1 MSADNPAAPQPPEN
15 QPDQSTVSVGNPEPR
30 EPLGPDT
37 DMLTDPNGLPKVA
50 DLTPPPPDVDAPTE
64 FVSTAEQTRP
74 TPDFPGPEAPAG
86 SAADPFPELP
96 TDSFAFVRLPPAAE
110 AVPDPLPDPEL
121 PADSVLLPL
130 LGQSEP
136 PVAEPVDVPV
146 PDPLPDDDA
155 LSHST
160 AAQSPA
166 SGWTDYSFIKSVESF
181 SDEIPAKP
189 PADDVLAAPLPEVAV
204 TPGYGDVGG
213 ASDVFSDL
221 AAPSAD
227 DLPPAPAASPA
238 AIPSPLAELDLGDD
252 PPRASAND
260 ESTDSLFAHLAVNAA
275 PEAPLAEAVPSSGT
289 DLGHLPDDLFDDPKA
304 ALVPDPEADDATLLG
319 EPFDDIP
326 MAESASGVDLA
337 PAAGP
342 APALLPDRGTDLF
355 ALDESEIPVGTPASE
370 VVVER
375 PGDVPLMPLKD
386 IDDLFSTLTAD
397 PTPPAAPAAG
407 APAAPAGD
415 SGTDL
420 FALDES
426 EIPMAAPASEV
437 VVDRPAKST
446 LVPNEN
452 MDDLFSTLTAE
463 PLPEAR
469 RTVNDLGANTEK
481 DTDVEFDQLTA
492 DPAGGGSNLFGDAP
506 MGFGGNTSGVNLL
519 APDSHAA
526 PAPRFPGAA
535 ESIFGDEPNEPIG
548 GTSSIFTDDP
558 LPSRG
563 SGDVDQ
569 IPLMQ
574 STDHGLSA
582 AAAPSALEPD
592 VLGGDPRDIGID
604 ELLVGPV
611 SSAPGAISFNR
622 PPAGFD
628 PLDEA
633 EQSSGNVDWSS
644 PPAPG
649 GSELV
654 KVIVNE
660 SPDAVSQPELDLD
673 DPLASPGAQESE
685 FEMHVLGSKAVVD
698 LDEPKSDVI
707 EPLAELPAG
716 LPSEV
721 KEDPVRA
728 GSAWEVTVAGGSQA
742 GLGSSIMPGAVKP
755 VAPSQS
761 GWMSPSMAGP
771 ASGWLSSPGVG
782 PTSGLFAPPVP
793 PPQSPVRGGS
803 DEVQLEDQPDPSEP
817 KTAPSRKIAPA
828 VDPLAEPAGKASI
841 GGWVA
846 GALVGVLL
854 GGGGVAAAFLA
865 GIVTLSDTKPAVV
878 KPGPGPG
885 PGSGPG
891 PVAPGATPTLAQA
904 KALLA
909 NGDPVAALPA
919 FEAAGDDAAV
929 DVRAA
934 RGQAR
939 WMARVRELSK
949 TGDVAKASDAEL
961 KKAEADLQK
970 AVDAGQD
977 NEAGVKAAL
986 HLGLLK
992 EVTGDTDEAKKV
1004 YEKAAEKF
1012 PDAKPVFDAALS
1024 RIKALAPPEPATK
1037 ESRLTPA
1044 DAERLTNA
1052 VALTLLMLQADPPA
1066 AKAPSEPGFL
1076 FWQAVNEAS
1085 AGDYAAAVKT
1095 IAAARK
1101 LHDEKRL
1108 ANVGK
1113 GVNPTS
1119 DPLEQIF
1126 LRACDDLSAYWTLKR
1141 DVYEHKALKP
1151 LLAEKGAKLKDVL
1164 DKLSDGGDPTVLKDL
1179 KAKLDKAEK
1188 DFKEA
1193 DTLAKKYETDLTAAK
1208 KDLDDSK
1215 KLADDAKKLAD
1226 DAKKLLDD
1234 KTKEYDTA
1242 AGKLKSAEETVGG
1255 IIKEL
1260 KANKL
1265 IPEDT
1270 DPAKVPALMKD
1281 IAATAAS
1288 ADAKKAA
1295 EALLKANKEIEAA
1308 KAEVKKAEQDV
1319 ADAKKAAADAKDDAD
1334 KKVAAAKAE
1343 ADKLVAAKLADSVKA
1358 QDALN
1363 AKIRAEQAAREADQV
1378 KFKKDLAAEVENMK
1392 KEMAAREER
1401 FSLLLAQARA
1411 GGPVPLTTGEKAA
1424 KERAGRVF
1432 GTGVV
1437 AYEAGLFDNAEAAFE
1452 AATKEDP
1459 NDARYWYFL
1468 GLTRYAKGS
1477 TAPADEAFK
1486 KGAELESR
1494 SKPAASVISASLE
1507 RIQGPS
1513 RRVLAAHRP

>member
-1 MSADNPAAPQPPEN
+1 MSADNPAAPLPEN
-15 QPDQSTVSVGNPEPR
+15 SPEHNTVQVGNPEPR

-37 DMLTDPNGLPKVA
+37 DMLTDPNGLPKVT
-50 DLTPPPPDVDAPTE
+50 DLTPPSPEAEAPTE
-64 FVSTAEQTRP
+64 FVSVAEQTRP
-74 TPDFPGPEAPAG
+74 TPSVDFQALEAPID
-86 SAADPFPELP
+86 SAVDPFPELP
-96 TDSFAFVRLPPAAE
+96 MDSFAFEGLPPAAE
-110 AVPDPLPDPEL
+110 AVPDPLPEPEL
-121 PADSVLLPL
+121 LPAESVLLPL

-136 PVAEPVDVPV
+136 PIVEPIDAAPV
-146 PDPLPDDDA
+146 VEAIQDDDA
-155 LSHST
+155 FTHST
-160 AAQSPA
+160 TAQSPA
-166 SGWTDYSFIKSVESF
+166 SGWADYSFIKSAEAF
-181 SDEIPAKP
+181 SDEIPVKP
-189 PADDVLAAPLPEVAV
+189 PVDDVLAAPLPEVAA

-221 AAPSAD
+221 AAPSAT
-227 DLPPAPAASPA
+227 DLPPVPET
-238 AIPSPLAELDLGDD
+238 IPSPLAELDLGDD
-252 PPRASAND
+252 LPKVSAND
-260 ESTDSLFAHLAVNAA
+260 ESTDSLFAHLAVNAS
-275 PEAPLAEAVPSSGT
+275 PEIPMAEEVPAVGT
-289 DLGHLPDDLFDDPKA
+289 DLGNLPDDLFDEPKPV
-304 ALVPDPEADDATLLG
+304 LGSDLTEEATLLG
-319 EPFDDIP
+319 EPLDDVP

-337 PAAGP
+337 PASGP
-342 APALLPDRGTDLF
+342 AP
-355 ALDESEIPVGTPASE
+355 TP
-370 VVVER
+370 
-375 PGDVPLMPLKD
+375 
-386 IDDLFSTLTAD
+386 I
-397 PTPPAAPAAG
+397 
-407 APAAPAGD
+407 GD

-426 EIPMAAPASEV
+426 EIPMGIPASEV
-437 VVDRPAKST
+437 VIDRPAKST
-446 LVPNEN
+446 LVPNDD
-452 MDDLFSTLTAE
+452 MDDLFSTLTTE
-463 PLPEAR
+463 PMPEAR
-469 RTVNDLGANTEK
+469 RTVDDLGGNTQK
-481 DTDVEFDQLTA
+481 DTDVEFDELTA
-492 DPAGGGSNLFGDAP
+492 DPSGGGSNLFGDAP

-519 APDSHAA
+519 SPDSHGN
-526 PAPRFPGAA
+526 PPPRFPGAG
-535 ESIFGDEPNEPIG
+535 ESIFGDDSNEPIG

-558 LPSRG
+558 IPSRG

-574 STDHGLSA
+574 STDHGMSA
-582 AAAPSALEPD
+582 AAPPSAFEPD

-604 ELLVGPV
+604 ELLVGPA
-611 SSAPGAISFNR
+611 SSAPGQISFNR
-622 PPAGFD
+622 PPAGYD
-628 PLDEA
+628 PLDES

-644 PPAPG
+644 PPGPG

-654 KVIVNE
+654 KFVTNE
-660 SPDAVSQPELDLD
+660 SPDIVSQPELELD
-673 DPLASPGAQESE
+673 NPLATPGGSESE
-685 FEMHVLGSKAVVD
+685 FEMDILSSKAVLD
-698 LDEPKSDVI
+698 LDEGPRSDII
-707 EPLAELPAG
+707 EPLAGLQTELPSAG
-716 LPSEV
+716 SKP

-742 GLGSSIMPGAVKP
+742 GMGSSIMPGAVKP

-793 PPQSPVRGGS
+793 PLPSSGELDDVR
-803 DEVQLEDQPDPSEP
+803 LEDEPNPNEP
-817 KTAPSRKIAPA
+817 KTAPSRKLPPAPA
-828 VDPLAEPAGKASI
+828 DALAEPSGKASI

-854 GGGGVAAAFLA
+854 GGGGVAAAFLG
-865 GIVTLSDTKPAVV
+865 GIVTLNDGKQAVV
-878 KPGPGPG
+878 KPDPNLK
-885 PGSGPG
+885 
-891 PVAPGATPTLAQA
+891 PVPITPIGPGATPTLAQA

-909 NGDPVAALPA
+909 NGDPVAALPG
-919 FEAAGDDAAV
+919 FDAAGEDATV

-939 WMARVRELSK
+939 WMARVRELSR
-949 TGDVAKASDAEL
+949 TGDAAKASDSEL

-970 AVDAGQD
+970 VVAGDQD
-977 NEAGVKAAL
+977 KEAGVKAAL
-986 HLGLLK
+986 NLGLLK

-1012 PDAKPVFDAALS
+1012 PDAKPVFDAALN
-1024 RIKALAPPEPATK
+1024 RIKALAPPESGIK

-1044 DAERLTNA
+1044 DAERLTHA

-1066 AKAPSEPGFL
+1066 AKAPAEPGFL

-1095 IAAARK
+1095 IASARK

-1126 LRACDDLSAYWTLKR
+1126 LRACDDLSTYWTLKR
-1141 DVYEHKALKP
+1141 DIYEHKTLKP

-1164 DKLSDGGDPTVLKDL
+1164 DKLSDGGDPTALKDL

-1215 KLADDAKKLAD
+1215 KTADDAKKLAD
-1226 DAKKLLDD
+1226 DAKKLLED

-1242 AGKLKSAEETVGG
+1242 AGKLKSAEETVAGVV
-1255 IIKEL
+1255 KEL
-1260 KANKL
+1260 KSNKL

-1270 DPAKVPALMKD
+1270 EPAKIPGLMKD

-1295 EALLKANKEIEAA
+1295 EALLKANKEIEVA

-1319 ADAKKAAADAKDDAD
+1319 VDAKKVAADAKEDAD
-1334 KKVAAAKAE
+1334 KKIALAKTE
-1343 ADKLVAAKLADSVKA
+1343 ADKFVAAKLADSVKA
-1358 QDALN
+1358 QDLLN
-1363 AKIRAEQAAREADQV
+1363 AKIRAEQAAREADHE
-1378 KFKKDLAAEVENMK
+1378 KFKKDLAAEAESFK

-1411 GGPVPLTTGEKAA
+1411 GGPVPISSGEKAA

-1432 GTGVV
+1432 GTGVI
-1437 AYEAGLFDNAEAAFE
+1437 AFEAGLFDNAEAAFE
-1452 AATKEDP
+1452 SATKEDP

-1468 GLTRYAKGS
+1468 GLTRHAKGS

-1494 SKPAASVISASLE
+1494 SKPAATVISASLE